1 MHNLEFSVGG
11 LVREVKPSAS
21 KEATV
26 CWMVNV
32 VRQEGKGEA
41 MTVLARRCMDR
52 FLASL
57 EEEESLE
64 AWSCSPLLAA
74 SCLLVTSKIFSPNPI
89 SALSLLKYAD
99 NAFVMQELLVSGP
112 SFFLS
117 TKQDIGW
124 KRPHEGGRANVD
136 SECIVGAARRDNQR
150 ESGGVRVWKRR
161 LQTQGAGW
169 PLLTPHS
176 MD

>member
-1 MHNLEFSVGG
+1 MVHGAGAPAWESGSAALQSSATHLPALQAQRPDRPHHPRTAPMTSSSPDSRVHNLEFSVGG
-11 LVREVKPSAS
+11 LVREVKPSTS
-21 KEATV
+21 KEATA

-57 EEEESLE
+57 EEEDSLE

-99 NAFVMQELLVSGP
+99 NAFVMQELLVSCA
-112 SFFLS
+112 S
-117 TKQDIGW
+117 
-124 KRPHEGGRANVD
+124 
-136 SECIVGAARRDNQR
+136 
-150 ESGGVRVWKRR
+150 
-161 LQTQGAGW
+161 
-169 PLLTPHS
+169 
-176 MD
+176 

>member
-1 MHNLEFSVGG
+1 MTSSSSSDSRVHNLEFSVGG
-11 LVREVKPSAS
+11 LVREVKPSTS

-57 EEEESLE
+57 EEEDSLE

-99 NAFVMQELLVSGP
+99 NAFVMQELLVSYISSRFILG
-112 SFFLS
+112 
-117 TKQDIGW
+117 TKLEMGW
-124 KRPHEGGRANVD
+124 HGLLPNQLWERGLMWTVSRLCGRRRGSSGTIKEKVE
-136 SECIVGAARRDNQR
+136 EC
-150 ESGGVRVWKRR
+150 E
-161 LQTQGAGW
+161 
-169 PLLTPHS
+169 
-176 MD
+176 

>member
-1 MHNLEFSVGG
+1 MTSSSSSDSRVHNLEFSVGG
-11 LVREVKPSAS
+11 LVREVKPSTS

-57 EEEESLE
+57 EEEDSLE

-99 NAFVMQELLVSGP
+99 NAFVMQELLVSCTSHSLHSWNEARKCLARP
-112 SFFLS
+112 LS
-117 TKQDIGW
+117 HCSALG
-124 KRPHEGGRANVD
+124 KRADVD
-136 SECIVGAARRDNQR
+136 SE
-150 ESGGVRVWKRR
+150 
-161 LQTQGAGW
+161 
-169 PLLTPHS
+169 
-176 MD
+176 

>member
-1 MHNLEFSVGG
+1 MSAVCAWWPRGKVGQVVPCAPHTELHAPAPALQAHRPDRPHHLRTPAPMTSSSPDSRVHNLEFSVGG
-11 LVREVKPSAS
+11 LVREVKPSTS

-99 NAFVMQELLVSGP
+99 NAFVMQELLVSCP
-112 SFFLS
+112 SLHFFL
-117 TKQDIGW
+117 
-124 KRPHEGGRANVD
+124 
-136 SECIVGAARRDNQR
+136 
-150 ESGGVRVWKRR
+150 
-161 LQTQGAGW
+161 
-169 PLLTPHS
+169 
-176 MD
+176 

>member
-1 MHNLEFSVGG
+1 MSAVCAWWPRGKVGQVVPCAPQHAPAPALQAHRPDRPHHPRTPAPMTSSSPDSRVHNLEFSVGG

-57 EEEESLE
+57 EEEDSLE

-99 NAFVMQELLVSGP
+99 SAFVMQELLVSCA
-112 SFFLS
+112 S
-117 TKQDIGW
+117 
-124 KRPHEGGRANVD
+124 
-136 SECIVGAARRDNQR
+136 
-150 ESGGVRVWKRR
+150 
-161 LQTQGAGW
+161 
-169 PLLTPHS
+169 
-176 MD
+176 